1 MIIYINHYNIWWLYN
16 NFLCFV
22 QTQRNETQPHCLS
35 WTHHV
40 NSPCVDAFL
49 ILVLAG
55 EIMPIQ
61 FVMLHHPVFRIPL
74 PQIDM

>member
-1 MIIYINHYNIWWLYN
+1 MIIYIYTYKSLKYKMVI
-16 NFLCFV
+16 